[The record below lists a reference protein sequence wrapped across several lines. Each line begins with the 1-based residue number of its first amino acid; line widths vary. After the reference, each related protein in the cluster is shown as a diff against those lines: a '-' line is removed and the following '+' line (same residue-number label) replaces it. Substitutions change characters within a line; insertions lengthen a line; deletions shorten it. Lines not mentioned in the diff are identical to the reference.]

1 MDWLSGARHGL
12 KSRPLPQRCPRCV
25 SSPAFEGP
33 GLAIAPS
40 SAKTCRPRMCLV
52 LAEPPSQ
59 TAPLPHPGSLL
70 ELCWS
75 CSISQELPKL
85 LQSPPQESVWD
96 ELAQRQGRGERSTAE
111 ERLLLQAVGGT
122 PWAPGGWHRF
132 QEVAKVSATE
142 TGAPDP
148 WIFLLQREPGCPEWR
163 PGCSRDP
170 RRKPFQ
176 LQVHRWVP
184 GQIRETES
192 DFHPPVLR
200 AGPLQPRPRVTRQ
213 VHFFGSG
220 SCTFS

>member
-59 TAPLPHPGSLL
+59 TAPLPDPGSLL

-96 ELAQRQGRGERSTAE
+96 ELAQRQGRG
-111 ERLLLQAVGGT
+111 GT
-122 PWAPGGWHRF
+122 EHSRGEAALTSSGWHSLGTWRLAQIPRSGQGF
-132 QEVAKVSATE
+132 SYRDWSTRPLDLPATE
-142 TGAPDP
+142 GA
-148 WIFLLQREPGCPEWR
+148 GV
-163 PGCSRDP
+163 S
-170 RRKPFQ
+170 
-176 LQVHRWVP
+176 
-184 GQIRETES
+184 
-192 DFHPPVLR
+192 
-200 AGPLQPRPRVTRQ
+200 
-213 VHFFGSG
+213 
-220 SCTFS
+220 